1 MKKTAKTLL
10 GVLSIGALVG
20 TGYAMWHVSGGF
32 VGAETELTPGI
43 ETEVDKNFGLIEVTP
58 LDGDNTINFDGVLD
72 EDLTVKYTVKALANE
87 GSSRDPYDLTNYDGV
102 AEEYIPNLKITTI
115 AKDDVGEL
123 SVDDEFF
130 NYVKLPEVQVVDYK
144 TWLDSTCKD
153 NGYAVTLTFS
163 WSDELDN
170 QNPELAWKGLTVE
183 EQEANFNSLIKAL
196 EGVKF
201 TFKFEVGNKVDEPTV
216 DETSEITLPTVE
228 GSTLT
233 IEGMKEGTISAGTHA
248 VTLEVTEEN
257 KVLKDSKVFVTY
269 SDAEGIVGNDEIILT
284 AQNSRAIYETYVGEY
299 TFKANFKYS
308 FSYELVD
315 NVPESEIKTFYF
327 KDVQALNAWGSK
339 GYLYA
344 WNSVSDDKNLV
355 WPGEE
360 IKQISWNVFDDNA
373 NIYVGQIDVAK
384 YDYFIFNTTDSNG
397 NSLGQTRNISIS
409 ELGENDF
416 VMLTTPGN
424 EGNYEVE
431 FANYSTLMEEK
442 QATINLDF
450 NGEGGKVSYEEKTY
464 YNNDV
469 VTLNIEPAE
478 GYTIGEVTL
487 GDTAIEP
494 TEGVYSFTVKAGENN
509 VKVSFV
515 NSVVNYSIA
524 QITEAGNAY
533 TVRGVIA
540 AKDNNSLL
548 IHDGTD
554 GILAYDR
561 NLTGNVGDYVTISG
575 GTSEYNGLLQF
586 SYSNNPAV
594 TIDET
599 LTEVGPSLPEAKE
612 LTDETL
618 NTLTTASLS
627 TKDVQLYK
635 WRATCGTLGN
645 YKTLNLN
652 GSEINIE
659 PTSSQY
665 LDSLVEGYEYDV
677 EAYFIGYNKSNNYVS
692 VMLASEPKLVE
703 VNATSVTINA
713 EKTTIMVGESLELTY
728 STDPLNSTNTVHW
741 ASSDDQIVSIDDKG
755 KITGI
760 AEGEVEIILELR
772 DQLGNVTTTSS
783 LTILVSGV
791 SDTGLYNYTYEP
803 DSGVYTEND
812 LTIEFDDFI
821 LRYDFSSCS
830 TKLKEGNGYSSLRI
844 YGKAAVTL
852 TSKSY
857 KIKQITIKYSD
868 GSSYEKPLTVNEEL
882 YAVSDIIDGQCI
894 ISCLE
899 ENGNNEVVFNNN
911 NSSQVRISGIDIEY
925 NL

>member
-144 TWLDSTCKD
+144 TWLDSTCKE
-153 NGYAVTLTFS
+153 NGYAVTLTFN
-163 WSDELDN
+163 WSDELGN

-487 GDTAIEP
+487 GGTAIEP

-524 QITEAGNAY
+524 QITEVGKEY
-533 TVRGVIA
+533 TVRGVITNISKKA
-540 AKDNNSLL
+540 FVIEDETGGIVVYGQNSSWQK
-548 IHDGTD
+548 
-554 GILAYDR
+554 
-561 NLTGNVGDYVTISG
+561 GDYVEVTGTVTKHYSMLEFDSNAQVLKVEDTTNKPTLEVTDLNSEITSIWATILDSSEFIPTTNVKTYRWKTTCG
-575 GTSEYNGLLQF
+575 EYNG
-586 SYSNNPAV
+586 YP
-594 TIDET
+594 TI
-599 LTEVGPSLPEAKE
+599 
-612 LTDETL
+612 
-618 NTLTTASLS
+618 
-627 TKDVQLYK
+627 
-635 WRATCGTLGN
+635 
-645 YKTLNLN
+645 NLN
-652 GSEINIE
+652 GSDIIIETYDMPSTIDLVRGYDYDIVATFVSYNSSSNYAQVMVESATLIESIPNEVSIIGLNNNDKIKVNESVKLNYETDKTYVTVDPVWSSDNESIVSVNPQTGEITGVSEGSANVTVMFSDDVKATI
-659 PTSSQY
+659 TVF
-665 LDSLVEGYEYDV
+665 VEGITSLTATYNFEWV
-677 EAYFIGYNKSNNYVS
+677 IGTGTISDNNRQLTVQFGERPNFTIILDQNS
-692 VMLASEPKLVE
+692 STSKP
-703 VNATSVTINA
+703 VN
-713 EKTTIMVGESLELTY
+713 TY
-728 STDPLNSTNTVHW
+728 SDFRVYKGHKFTISSSAKLKKISFTDIKG
-741 ASSDDQIVSIDDKG
+741 DDGYPS
-755 KITGI
+755 
-760 AEGEVEIILELR
+760 
-772 DQLGNVTTTSS
+772 
-783 LTILVSGV
+783 V
-791 SDTGLYNYTYEP
+791 SDANSNLVVTSDGTYH
-803 DSGVYTEND
+803 
-812 LTIEFDDFI
+812 TIECTD
-821 LRYDFSSCS
+821 
-830 TKLKEGNGYSSLRI
+830 ENG
-844 YGKAAVTL
+844 
-852 TSKSY
+852 
-857 KIKQITIKYSD
+857 
-868 GSSYEKPLTVNEEL
+868 VNEIVFENL
-882 YAVSDIIDGQCI
+882 SAQMRFKT
-894 ISCLE
+894 LE
-899 ENGNNEVVFNNN
+899 IVYYVE
-911 NSSQVRISGIDIEY
+911 
-925 NL
+925 